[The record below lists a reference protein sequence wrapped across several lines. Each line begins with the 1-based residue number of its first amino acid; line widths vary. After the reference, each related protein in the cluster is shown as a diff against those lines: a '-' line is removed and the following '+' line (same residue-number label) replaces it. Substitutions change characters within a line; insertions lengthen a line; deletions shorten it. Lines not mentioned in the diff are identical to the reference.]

1 MDTKKRKV
9 WFYEKTPKNTLSAS
23 NDFTN
28 YKKEGLARVYWRRNG
43 PKASEGNFKNDKKVG
58 IW

>member
-23 NDFTN
+23 NDF
-28 YKKEGLARVYWRRNG
+28 
-43 PKASEGNFKNDKKVG
+43 KNDKKVG
-58 IW
+58 IWWKWNEKGNLIEEKDYGTPTD